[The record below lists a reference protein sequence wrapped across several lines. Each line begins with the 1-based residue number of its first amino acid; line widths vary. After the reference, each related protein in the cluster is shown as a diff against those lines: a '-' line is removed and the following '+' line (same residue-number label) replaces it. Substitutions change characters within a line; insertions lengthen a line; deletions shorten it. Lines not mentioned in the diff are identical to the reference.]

1 MEMPRRTKVRTKTFS
16 ECALI
21 GVSPRIIPGIQTSE
35 NAKFYARSASF
46 ESFSNEGKTLV
57 IQFTVKHEQK
67 IDCGG
72 GYVKVSGGLLSP
84 FSLSLSLSPSY
95 VYIYLSLSIT
105 LSLSLLATYLSTYFP
120 FYLFDDS
127 LFVSIYLSVSLISS
141 SLILSLSW
149 ENL

>member
-1 MEMPRRTKVRTKTFS
+1 MEMPRRTKVRTNTFS

-72 GYVKVSGGLLSP
+72 GYVKVSGGLLS
-84 FSLSLSLSPSY
+84 S
-95 VYIYLSLSIT
+95 
-105 LSLSLLATYLSTYFP
+105 LSLSLLAMYLYTYFP

-127 LFVSIYLSVSLISS
+127 LCVSVYLSVSLISS